1 MFGIAFLIGR
11 EVKEG
16 QEIDL
21 LEPEYREVELGQAE
35 VRALFPIPR
44 LGVVAGCRV
53 IRGSVTRSSHVRV
66 RRGDVILHSGKI
78 GSLRVFKDDVR
89 EVKEGQECGI
99 VVADYPDVQP
109 GDVLEAFE
117 LETIRPEL

>member
-1 MFGIAFLIGR
+1 MIKGT
-11 EVKEG
+11 
-16 QEIDL
+16 
-21 LEPEYREVELGQAE
+21 
-35 VRALFPIPR
+35 
-44 LGVVAGCRV
+44 
-53 IRGSVTRSSHVRV
+53 VTRSSHVRV
-66 RRGDVILHSGKI
+66 KREGQILYVGKI

-99 VVADYPDVQP
+99 VVEGFAEVQP

>member
-1 MFGIAFLIGR
+1 
-11 EVKEG
+11 
-16 QEIDL
+16 
-21 LEPEYREVELGQAE
+21 

-53 IRGSVTRSSHVRV
+53 IKGSVTRASHVRV
-66 RRGDVILHSGKI
+66 RRQGKVIHEGRIS
-78 GSLRVFKDDVR
+78 SLRVFKDDVR

-99 VVADYPDVQP
+99 VVADFTDIQP
-109 GDVLEAFE
+109 EDILEAFE